1 MYVFQIYL
9 KCVIVCLKC
18 KYVLLIHKMV
28 WLLNWEPTPM
38 SGDGR
43 WRKDWC
49 IYIHLQKTSWQA
61 DNFVTKLNSLFQTS
75 FSKSHKTNS
84 GNFHCTYPTM
94 LLFFY
99 SAAAKLPWAFRSHH
113 NQYSSNSPLPTH
125 VWDGKGGYYQETTIL
140 YMYSVYVPK
149 DNRNLV
155 DNGVMSEIH
164 SFFYLLYL
172 LAMLWTGAL
181 SDGKL
186 PLNEHICI
194 LKIGFCVMSEN
205 SFFLY
210 LLHPLVV
217 LWTGALSVGKLL
229 LIEKFCIHKIGFCV
243 MSENLFLSTSF
254 THLLCCELVH
264 SQEVS
269 CL

>member
-1 MYVFQIYL
+1 
-9 KCVIVCLKC
+9 
-18 KYVLLIHKMV
+18 
-28 WLLNWEPTPM
+28 
-38 SGDGR
+38 
-43 WRKDWC
+43 
-49 IYIHLQKTSWQA
+49 
-61 DNFVTKLNSLFQTS
+61 
-75 FSKSHKTNS
+75 
-84 GNFHCTYPTM
+84 
-94 LLFFY
+94 
-99 SAAAKLPWAFRSHH
+99 
-113 NQYSSNSPLPTH
+113 
-125 VWDGKGGYYQETTIL
+125 
-140 YMYSVYVPK
+140 MYSVYVPK

-217 LWTGALSVGKLL
+217 LWTGALSVGKLPL
-229 LIEKFCIHKIGFCV
+229 NEHVKIGFCV
-243 MSENLFLSTSF
+243 ISEIWFLL

-269 CL
+269 CLWMNMFAYSG